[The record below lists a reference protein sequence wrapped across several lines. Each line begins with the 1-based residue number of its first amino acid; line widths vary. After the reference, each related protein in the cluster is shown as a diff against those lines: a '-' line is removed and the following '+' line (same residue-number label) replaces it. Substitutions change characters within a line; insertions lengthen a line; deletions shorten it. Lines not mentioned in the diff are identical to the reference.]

1 LLLKDMALKT
11 FRSQTLSAES
21 FQRFQREAQAIGKL
35 HHKNIVD
42 VFDFGLADGRMPY
55 YTMELLSGYSLADE
69 LKQSGRLAT
78 GDTIKTFSQVAEAL
92 AHAHRQNIVHRDIKP
107 ANIILVADSPTASR
121 HTQVKLVDFGIAKLA
136 ENTTISDD
144 QSLTRAGT
152 IFGSPLYMSPEQSLG
167 LPTDQ
172 RTDIYSFGCAMYET
186 LTGKPPFVGN
196 TAFITMLHHQRQTP
210 PTLNGSGV
218 DSVFPQR
225 LEAVIA
231 KLLAKRPEDRYHT
244 FDQVLEELDRCY
256 GEAPPER
263 PVSPG
268 IETPATNSVAYGRSE
283 GSAEMSSKG
292 AAISKHWATA
302 LAAAGIVTLGGLALT
317 FGGAFKQA
325 SNRTA
330 MAVKTPAAT
339 AVSKD
344 ARVPVAEER
353 VVRYFQGKSPDG
365 KRKIFSF
372 SKNVELG
379 SFLIDDVK
387 IVFCRGTIE
396 VANESQIVFNPDEG
410 PLERPELFAGFGPG
424 DIYGVKLA
432 NASLPW
438 TDRHIQAISQI
449 PGLQMLDVSEI
460 GCVSTQT
467 LAIINGIHSLK
478 ALLISDTK
486 ITGRDLL
493 AIKRLQE
500 LESLNVSRLKDLSP
514 LWQHLANNPVH
525 IINLVANG
533 CQYNSADMANIGHIK
548 TLLSFSATN
557 SKIDNVALASLAPAT
572 HLQALRLEHNGI
584 CHGAEQYFARYKE
597 LQKVRLNRKDHFD
610 GSRWAQL
617 HDLLPPGCL
626 LKSGDPE
633 DLREDVTPVKWS
645 Y

>member
-1 LLLKDMALKT
+1 MALKT

-121 HTQVKLVDFGIAKLA
+121 HTQVK
-136 ENTTISDD
+136 
-144 QSLTRAGT
+144 
-152 IFGSPLYMSPEQSLG
+152 LYMSPEQSLG

-353 VVRYFQGKSPDG
+353 VVRYSQGKSPDG

-379 SFLIDDVK
+379 SFLID
-387 IVFCRGTIE
+387 E

-584 CHGAEQYFARYKE
+584 CHGAEPYFARYKE